1 VIRDALAGDAARM
14 AELAE
19 RKREQYKGDA
29 PVFHRPKAGARD
41 QHAEFLGTP
50 IADPRAVTLVHETA
64 DGRVDGFIVGVLVP
78 PPPVYDPGAL
88 TCLVDDFMVE
98 SPDLWPTVGAALL
111 ARATAVAKPRGAVQS
126 VVVCGPHDVPKT
138 VDGRR

>member
-1 VIRDALAGDAARM
+1 MAG
-14 AELAE
+14 LAE
-19 RKREQYKGDA
+19 RKREQYKDRA
-29 PVFHRPKAGARD
+29 PVFHRLKAGARD
-41 QHAEFLGTP
+41 QHAEFLG
-50 IADPRAVTLVHETA
+50 
-64 DGRVDGFIVGVLVP
+64 VLVP
-78 PPPVYDPGAL
+78 PPPVYDPGGL
-88 TCLVDDFMVE
+88 TCLVDDFVVE